1 MMHDPVQRDTAH
13 TDYSKEVL
21 LFSQGGENLPERLRH
36 HMGTSRRMSCL
47 DSQPMNST
55 KQMMY
60 NGLFYENM
68 FLFMNF
74 EKIGESRPPPP
85 HSKTTLR

>member
-68 FLFMNF
+68 FSFSMNF
-74 EKIGESRPPPP
+74 EKTTIGESG
-85 HSKTTLR
+85 